1 MLMLFKEQVSK
12 YKGEVVNRQG
22 KTNEDLGR

>member
-1 MLMLFKEQVSK
+1 MQFKEQIDK
-12 YKGEVVNRQG
+12 YKGEVAGRQG

>member
-1 MLMLFKEQVSK
+1 LMLFKEQVHK
-12 YKGEVVNRQG
+12 YKGEVAGRQG